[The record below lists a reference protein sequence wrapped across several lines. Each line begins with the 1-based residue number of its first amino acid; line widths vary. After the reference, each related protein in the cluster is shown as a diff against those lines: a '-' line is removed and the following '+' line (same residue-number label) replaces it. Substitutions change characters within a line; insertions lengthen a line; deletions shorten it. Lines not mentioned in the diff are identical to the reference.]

1 MLIHSVRLE
10 NFKSYEH
17 ATILFEL
24 GTNAIVGQ
32 NGAGKSSILEAIGF
46 TMFAHAGT
54 ARQSDLLR
62 EGATSGSVTVTFC
75 SSLDE
80 RRYEVERVLGKTGT
94 TRHRI
99 YDPDAG
105 GMVLAESVNEVTRW
119 LREHLGIDQASSLDD
134 LFRNT
139 IGVPQGTFTAPFLMT
154 AGERKHLFDPLLQVD
169 EYDRAYQKL
178 LETARH
184 LAGQRNALNQEIA
197 RLEGML
203 AQLPALITE
212 QEALQTDIA
221 SLDRTARTLEA
232 TLAAARDELERLN
245 LAEHEVRRVEQARA
259 QIAAQHQAA
268 EHARQSADLNVRE
281 AEQASARLADAE
293 PGYREYLA
301 AEARR
306 HALEQDRIARDKS
319 IRALE
324 QQRVAESRVQTRLE
338 QVQQAL
344 DEITAAE
351 RDLAE
356 LQPDVTRQAEL
367 QQALEDAR
375 AEERIVQ
382 ETRRQIDIVKRDLS
396 DQREQLAG
404 VDAELARVPGL
415 LASLARLEQALE
427 SIAAT
432 EGALTDERSSVQAY
446 LSRLKEQSEALEREH
461 GATCPVCEG
470 ELKPE
475 HRREL
480 LRRNQEQTRT
490 LSARLNAIAAE
501 LRTCS
506 GKKAQAQRERSA
518 LEQLLRAQP
527 SQAQRDQLA
536 DAISNS
542 QKRLDALMKRITESE
557 QRAARVTTITQELGA
572 LGDPAARAHVLASRI
587 ATRDR
592 RKAEKAELEA
602 ESSRLATESAL
613 LQQQLAQYVRLDETL
628 AQVAQTLARTRDAH
642 DQFLS
647 ARDLA
652 SRLEQR
658 RQELEDC
665 QRQVTELS
673 ARLDALTQEQARAS
687 EGYDA
692 SQHALVRQQVEQ
704 ANAQVVRARTQLASS
719 QGRLA
724 VVERQI
730 GELEAA
736 QLTRRGKQRETE
748 HIAGLTSMLEEM
760 RTLLHSAGPYV
771 TRQLVANISTQ
782 ASAFYADI
790 MNDYAGRLT
799 WSEDYELSLEVKGY
813 KRSFQQLSGGEQMS
827 AALALRLALLRQL
840 TNINVAF
847 FDEPTAH
854 LDPERRDGLAEKI
867 MQVKGFDQLFV
878 ISHDDTFERAAQNY
892 IRIVKENGV
901 SMVAGS

>member
-1 MLIHSVRLE
+1 MLIYSVRLE
-10 NFKSYEH
+10 NFKSYEQ
-17 ATILFEL
+17 ATIRFEL

-46 TMFAHAGT
+46 AMFAHAGT

-99 YDPDAG
+99 YDPEAG

-119 LREHLGIDQASSLDD
+119 LREHLGIDQAGNLDD

-169 EYDRAYQKL
+169 EYDRAYQRL

-197 RLEGML
+197 RLEGLL

-212 QEALQTDIA
+212 RDALHTDIA
-221 SLDRTARTLEA
+221 GLERTSRTLEV
-232 TLAAARDELERLN
+232 TLASARDELERLD
-245 LAEHEVRRVEQARA
+245 LAEHEVRRVEQARTE
-259 QIAAQHQAA
+259 IAAQHQAA
-268 EHARQSADLNVRE
+268 ERARESAELNVRE
-281 AEQASARLADAE
+281 AEQASTRLAGAE

-306 HALEQDRIARDKS
+306 HALEQDRSAREKS

-338 QVQQAL
+338 QVQHAL
-344 DEITAAE
+344 DEIAAAE
-351 RDLAE
+351 RDLAA
-356 LQPDVTRQAEL
+356 LQPDVARQTEL
-367 QQALEDAR
+367 QRALEDAR
-375 AEERIVQ
+375 AEQRILQ
-382 ETRRQIDIVKRDLS
+382 ETRRQVATIERDLAG
-396 DQREQLAG
+396 QREQLAG
-404 VDAELARVPGL
+404 VEAELARVPDM
-415 LASLARLEQALE
+415 LAALDRLDQALE
-427 SIAAT
+427 TMAET
-432 EGALTDERSSVQAY
+432 ERALADERSTVQAY
-446 LSRLKEQSEALEREH
+446 VSRLKEQSEVLEREH

-470 ELKPE
+470 ELNPE

-480 LRRNQEQTRT
+480 LGRNQEQIGE
-490 LSARLNAIAAE
+490 LSARLNGIVAE
-501 LRTCS
+501 LRNLS
-506 GKKAQAQRERSA
+506 GKKAKAQRERSA
-518 LEQLLRAQP
+518 LEQQLRAQP
-527 SQAQRDQLA
+527 SDAQRDHLA
-536 DAISNS
+536 DAVSNS
-542 QKRLDALMKRITESE
+542 QKRLDALLKQMAEAE
-557 QRAARVTTITQELGA
+557 QRAAQITAITQELEA
-572 LGDPAARAHVLASRI
+572 LQDPAARAHVLASRV
-587 ATRDR
+587 ATRDQR
-592 RKAEKAELEA
+592 NGEKTELEA
-602 ESSRLATESAL
+602 ESSRLASESAH
-613 LQQQLAQYVRLDETL
+613 LQRQLAQYDRLDEAL
-628 AQVAQTLARTRDAH
+628 AEVAQTLARTRDAH

-658 RQELEDC
+658 REDLEQCRRELD
-665 QRQVTELS
+665 ELAS
-673 ARLDALTQEQARAS
+673 RLDALTQEQARAS
-687 EGYDA
+687 ESYNA
-692 SQHALVRQQVEQ
+692 SQHAQVRQQVEQ
-704 ANAQVVRARTQLASS
+704 ANAEVIRARTQLASS

-724 VVERQI
+724 VVETQI

-736 QLTRRGKQRETE
+736 QLTQRAKQREAE
-748 HIAGLTSMLEEM
+748 HIAGLTSTLEEM

-782 ASAFYADI
+782 ASAYYADI

-840 TNINVAF
+840 TNISIAF

-878 ISHDDTFERAAQNY
+878 ISHDDTFERSAQNY

-901 SMVAGS
+901 SMVAGA

>member
-1 MLIHSVRLE
+1 MLIYSVRLE
-10 NFKSYEH
+10 NFKSYEQ
-17 ATILFEL
+17 ATIRFEL

-46 TMFAHAGT
+46 AMFAHAGT

-62 EGATSGSVTVTFC
+62 EGVTSGSVTVTFC

-99 YDPDAG
+99 YDPEAG

-119 LREHLGIDQASSLDD
+119 LREHLGIDQAGSLDD

-154 AGERKHLFDPLLQVD
+154 AGERKRLFDPLLQVD
-169 EYDRAYQKL
+169 EYDRAYQRL
-178 LETARH
+178 LETGRY

-212 QEALQTDIA
+212 REALHTDIA
-221 SLDRTARTLEA
+221 ALEETARSLEA
-232 TLAAARDELERLN
+232 TLASSRDDLERLDV
-245 LAEHEVRRVEQARA
+245 AEREVRRVEQARA
-259 QIAAQHQAA
+259 EIAAQHQAA
-268 EHARQSADLNVRE
+268 ERSRDSAESNVRE
-281 AEQASARLADAE
+281 AEQASARLAGAE

-301 AEARR
+301 AETRR
-306 HALEQDRIARDKS
+306 QALEQDRITRDKS
-319 IRALE
+319 VRALE

-344 DEITAAE
+344 EEIAAAE
-351 RDLAE
+351 RDLAA
-356 LQPDVTRQAEL
+356 LQPDVARQTEL
-367 QQALEDAR
+367 QRALEDTR
-375 AEERIVQ
+375 AEERMLQ
-382 ETRRQIDIVKRDLS
+382 ETRRQIDTLKGDLAG
-396 DQREQLAG
+396 QRKQLAG
-404 VDAELARVPGL
+404 VEAELARVPGL
-415 LASLARLEQALE
+415 LASLESLDQALE
-427 SIAAT
+427 GLVAT
-432 EGALTDERSSVQAY
+432 EGKLTDERSTVLAY
-446 LSRLKEQSEALEREH
+446 VSRLKEQSEALEREH

-480 LRRNQEQTRT
+480 LGRNQEQMQT
-490 LSARLNAIAAE
+490 LSARLNEIMSE
-501 LRTCS
+501 LRTVS
-506 GKKAQAQRERSA
+506 GQKAQAQRERSA
-518 LEQLLRAQP
+518 LEKQLRAQP

-536 DAISNS
+536 DAVSNS
-542 QKRLDALMKRITESE
+542 QERLDDLLGRMAASE
-557 QRAARVTTITQELGA
+557 LRAAQVTTLAQELA
-572 LGDPAARAHVLASRI
+572 ELRDPAARAHVFASRI
-587 ATRDR
+587 ATRGR
-592 RKAEKAELEA
+592 RESEQAELEA
-602 ESSRLATESAL
+602 EASRLATESAR
-613 LQQQLAQYVRLDETL
+613 LQRQLAQYDRLDEAL

-652 SRLEQR
+652 SRLGQR

-665 QRQVTELS
+665 RRQVAELS
-673 ARLDALTQEQARAS
+673 IRLEELIQEQARAA

-692 SQHALVRQQVEQ
+692 SQHAEVRQQVEQ
-704 ANAQVVRARTQLASS
+704 LSAQVVRARTQLASS
-719 QGRLA
+719 EGRLA

-736 QLTRRGKQRETE
+736 QQTRRDKQREAE
-748 HIAGLTSMLEEM
+748 HIAGLTSTLEEM

-782 ASAFYADI
+782 ASAYYADI

-813 KRSFQQLSGGEQMS
+813 KRAFQQLSGGEQMS

-892 IRIVKENGV
+892 IRIVKENGI
-901 SMVAGS
+901 SMVDGA